1 MQLKTETERDTFIEE
16 QGDRFRNRKQMERKM
31 RLIQSRQEIDRERD
45 TERFIDR
52 QRRSG
57 EDTQMAIWLGKDTGM
72 QRGVPR

>member
-1 MQLKTETERDTFIEE
+1 
-16 QGDRFRNRKQMERKM
+16 M

-57 EDTQMAIWLGKDTGM
+57 EDT
-72 QRGVPR
+72 